1 LHQWQGSE
9 AFPTV
14 VTIFS
19 APSYAGVYNNYGAVI
34 ILDNSENKLSISKY
48 RSVPN
53 PFVIHKID
61 EKPVFH
67 DAFSYQFPSIA
78 ETVVSLLLHVVSKYS
93 KYEDDEILT
102 KVENDS
108 FLKALDATGSIIIQA
123 PEEDE
128 TARKKKE
135 LKDRLRDKIRAI
147 GRMERML
154 KNLREN

>member
-1 LHQWQGSE
+1 M
-9 AFPTV
+9 FPTV

-19 APSYAGVYNNYGAVI
+19 APSYAGVYSNYGAVI

-53 PFVIHKID
+53 PFVIHRID

-67 DAFSYQFPSIA
+67 DAFSFQLPSIA

-93 KYEDDEILT
+93 KFDDDEILT
-102 KVENDS
+102 KGENES
-108 FLKALDATGSIIIQA
+108 FQKALEDNSSIVIQ

-128 TARKKKE
+128 AVRKKKE
-135 LKDRLRDKIRAI
+135 MKERLRDKIRAI

-154 KNLREN
+154 RNLREN